1 VAWVKNRDELL
12 SHGMSAPRRVVLDAI
27 EAGLD
32 AIDPFM
38 ALQEHAHVENGCLTV
53 DGREYLLDGY
63 DRVVVL
69 GAGKASLRVA
79 EGLEVLLG
87 ERISDGL
94 IVVPHESSVS
104 LARVGIMVA
113 DHPLPSQKSVAAAEA
128 ALRLASGLGPKDLMI
143 ACITGGS
150 SALLC
155 APPAGVTLEEKR
167 DLHHRLL
174 ASGATIREIN
184 TVRKQVS
191 RVKGGRLAAARSAG
205 SILNLTVSDVAGD
218 HLDLITDPT
227 VPDTTTARN
236 AVEIL
241 HNLELWDGIAPSIR
255 THLVKSAN
263 SDSVVLDHLDIHTVT
278 IAAGNSARAAME
290 AAVARHGVEPIWL
303 GTSLEGGGH
312 ELGKFFGEL
321 AATSAKQGTPFP
333 RRSALLAC
341 GGEATAH
348 IDEFA
353 SSFGLGGPCQEL
365 AIAAAQRLRPDD
377 HVALVAID
385 TDGAD
390 GSSRHA
396 GALVDGMT
404 SERAASAGLG
414 MARALSEH
422 RSSAFARELGDAVIT
437 GPTGTNV
444 NDMLAIVIL

>member
-1 VAWVKNRDELL
+1 
-12 SHGMSAPRRVVLDAI
+12 MSAPRRVVLDAI

-94 IVVPHESSVS
+94 SVVPHESSVS

-113 DHPLPSQKSVAAAEA
+113 DHPLPSQKSVEAAEA

-191 RVKGGRLAAARSAG
+191 RVKGGRLAAASSAG
-205 SILNLTVSDVAGD
+205 STLTLTVSDVAGD
-218 HLDLITDPT
+218 HLDLITAPT

-241 HNLELWDGIAPSIR
+241 HNLELWDGIPRSIR
-255 THLVKSAN
+255 THLVQSAN

-303 GTSLEGGGH
+303 GTSPRGGGH
-312 ELGKFFGEL
+312 APRARDGGGGRAPRCRAHL
-321 AATSAKQGTPFP
+321 ARNVTRR
-333 RRSALLAC
+333 RRS
-341 GGEATAH
+341 
-348 IDEFA
+348 
-353 SSFGLGGPCQEL
+353 
-365 AIAAAQRLRPDD
+365 R
-377 HVALVAID
+377 
-385 TDGAD
+385 
-390 GSSRHA
+390 
-396 GALVDGMT
+396 
-404 SERAASAGLG
+404 
-414 MARALSEH
+414 
-422 RSSAFARELGDAVIT
+422 AREVLW
-437 GPTGTNV
+437 
-444 NDMLAIVIL
+444 